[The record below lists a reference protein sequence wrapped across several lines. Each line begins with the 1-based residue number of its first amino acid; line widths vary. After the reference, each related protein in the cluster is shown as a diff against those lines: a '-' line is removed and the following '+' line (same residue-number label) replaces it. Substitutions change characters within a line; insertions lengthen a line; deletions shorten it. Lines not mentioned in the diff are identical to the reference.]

1 MEVELCSTAKG
12 YFCGEGIL
20 LPLTF
25 HPLLFPSCDI
35 KSRNDSRSHEQLG
48 LLSRSPD
55 ALDSC
60 PSLCLCS
67 FIHAQPG
74 SEFRIHCGLR
84 CSIKSMKCQY
94 CKCHSKAFSQV
105 FQLMPKFKH
114 TMATLNPRDYSHACC
129 KYLKVRMFR
138 STGEGG
144 GIFPPAQDPAFA
156 HGPWPYLEE
165 DNPDQVRAHKC
176 SFSATVKSFTSLGMS
191 PSAAAAETVPGFD
204 A

>member
-1 MEVELCSTAKG
+1 MEVELCSTAKD

-25 HPLLFPSCDI
+25 HPLLFPSRNM

-60 PSLCLCS
+60 PSLCLCG

-74 SEFRIHCGLR
+74 TEFHICCGL
-84 CSIKSMKCQY
+84 CCSVKSIKCHGLLY
-94 CKCHSKAFSQV
+94 CKCHSRLSVSYFNSC
-105 FQLMPKFKH
+105 
-114 TMATLNPRDYSHACC
+114 LNLNTGWPRDYSHACC
-129 KYLKVRMFR
+129 KYFKVRQFR
-138 STGEGG
+138 STAEGE

-156 HGPWPYLEE
+156 HGPWPYLGE
-165 DNPDQVRAHKC
+165 DNTDQVRAHKC
-176 SFSATVKSFTSLGMS
+176 SLSATVKSFTSLGMS
-191 PSAAAAETVPGFD
+191 PSAAAAEPVPGFD